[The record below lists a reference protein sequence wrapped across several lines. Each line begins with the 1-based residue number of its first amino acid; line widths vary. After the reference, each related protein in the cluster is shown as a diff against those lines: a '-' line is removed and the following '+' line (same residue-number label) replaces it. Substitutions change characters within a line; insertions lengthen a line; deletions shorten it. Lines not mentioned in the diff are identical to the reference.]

1 MPVTAGVFLET
12 QLFVTNNF
20 DFDRRAFAELIDR
33 VKEDRGRV
41 FLTSVT
47 VGEVKRRIQV
57 QVKEAIR
64 FSEVRKYLKVLAN
77 SNVPEIRARSE
88 RLFPEPVTDEL
99 VKQFEDFLEKTKAT
113 IIDCSGVNPELVFQ
127 QYFEL
132 KLPFQEKKDKRHEF
146 PDAFAI
152 EALKDFSRSEGRDIV
167 VITGDQG
174 FRTVCETHGMTVLET
189 VEKFPDKEIAEREPK
204 ISAHVLDCFKRSIPE
219 IKHQIDRDFAM
230 SGFELVDNE
239 GEVDGTTL
247 SKLELDHDP
256 LVVRIDRNSAI
267 VEVSVH
273 LEYQAHI
280 SYHDPDATHY
290 DKEEGR
296 TYVFNTIHQT
306 VEEEVDFSSEIQI
319 AFDPDDESYCHATIG
334 KLNDGRDF
342 EVTANEEYY

>member
-12 QLFVTNNF
+12 QLFVTNNY

-204 ISAHVLDCFKRSIPE
+204 ISAHVLPKSSTKSTATSPCLVLSWWTTKEKSTARLSVNSNWITTPLWFASTAIARSSKYLYTSNTKPTFPTTIPMQPTTTKRKDAPMYSIPFT
-219 IKHQIDRDFAM
+219 KP
-230 SGFELVDNE
+230 
-239 GEVDGTTL
+239 
-247 SKLELDHDP
+247 SKKKSISRLRYKSLLIP
-256 LVVRIDRNSAI
+256 TMNPIVTPRSA
-267 VEVSVH
+267 
-273 LEYQAHI
+273 
-280 SYHDPDATHY
+280 
-290 DKEEGR
+290 
-296 TYVFNTIHQT
+296 N
-306 VEEEVDFSSEIQI
+306 
-319 AFDPDDESYCHATIG
+319 
-334 KLNDGRDF
+334 
-342 EVTANEEYY
+342 